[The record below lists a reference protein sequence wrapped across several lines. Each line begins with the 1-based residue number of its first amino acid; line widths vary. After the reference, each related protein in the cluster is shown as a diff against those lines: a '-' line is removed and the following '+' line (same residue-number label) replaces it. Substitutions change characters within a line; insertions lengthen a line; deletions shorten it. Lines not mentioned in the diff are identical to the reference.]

1 MCSSGIFHSSH
12 RNNRTLPTTTT
23 IEPTTVT
30 EPNTTVAPVPEVV
43 TMETQITNGTA
54 DNSTIDT
61 IPENP
66 PEVVPSNEQTNI
78 DENNGNQG
86 NKGGS
91 DVTGSDVVEKFG
103 VPLTETTSTTME
115 PPPIYSDNDS
125 GIKIVENFSWPWE
138 CRTSC
143 NFIPY
148 VFILLFVFIFE

>member
-1 MCSSGIFHSSH
+1 M
-12 RNNRTLPTTTT
+12 PTTTT

-43 TMETQITNGTA
+43 TVETQITNNNGTA

-66 PEVVPSNEQTNI
+66 PEVVPSNDQTNI

-86 NKGGS
+86 NEGGS

-115 PPPIYSDNDS
+115 PPPINSDNDS
-125 GIKIVENFSWPWE
+125 GIKIVEIFSRPWE

-143 NFIPY
+143 NFNPY